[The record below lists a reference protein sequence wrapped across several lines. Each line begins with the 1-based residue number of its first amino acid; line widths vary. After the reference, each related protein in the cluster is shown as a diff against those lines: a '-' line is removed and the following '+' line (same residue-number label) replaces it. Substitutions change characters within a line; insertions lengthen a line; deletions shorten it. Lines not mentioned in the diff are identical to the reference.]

1 MSIEALLTNRWD
13 NGRYNVQSKVSQK
26 SKNQELLWEMDM
38 TSEFPESD
46 EEEGKKNVVTQ
57 FDNCMLNSCYGPS
70 KIKTEE
76 SASDC
81 SANERMDN
89 LEPKQQKVLS
99 VSEEQISLLLEDQD
113 AISENGIS
121 CTKGTYSGGNPK
133 DLKTVFYTYY
143 SPECIKC
150 IREGERNPA
159 NPEEKIGEDR
169 LQWEIKLDSREQY
182 DKIMEFLS
190 NFPKEDNFRFATRSF
205 FWNDF
210 LEENIDMDS
219 FFDFY
224 AWTNNGCPNFGKGE
238 DGEQVGLNAE
248 RFKDPN
254 AEYFNDLSWIQ
265 RVWTKEELWAERYG
279 GTDVAGAAR
288 KTSNIVRP
296 VLIGKT
302 KYANSYFQLADEAG
316 MINYRGTIFTCDY
329 KTDALKL
336 GDCSNL
342 KNCIRVTL
350 SGGGSLVVNK
360 NNIDELMNAISM
372 FSPEDMACILQV
384 FQKERMAQRAL
395 NETKE
400 KVASE
405 LFESSACEHVK
416 SDEEEAK
423 KA

>member
-1 MSIEALLTNRWD
+1 MSIEALLTKRWD
-13 NGRYNVQSKVSQK
+13 NGRYNVHPQFSLK
-26 SKNQELLWEMDM
+26 SKKQGLSWEMDM
-38 TSEFPESD
+38 TSELLKSD
-46 EEEGKKNVVTQ
+46 KEVTNKDVVTQ
-57 FDNCMLNSCYGPS
+57 LDYCMLNFCNVPS

-89 LEPKQQKVLS
+89 SEPKQQKVLS
-99 VSEEQISLLLEDQD
+99 VSEEQISLLFEDQD
-113 AISENGIS
+113 VISENGIS
-121 CTKGTYSGGNPK
+121 CTKGTYSGGNPE

-143 SPECIKC
+143 SPKCIKC

-224 AWTNNGCPNFGKGE
+224 AWTNNGCPNLGKGE

-248 RFKDPN
+248 RFRDPN
-254 AEYFNDLSWIQ
+254 AEYFNDLSWLH
-265 RVWTKEELWAERYG
+265 VWTKEELWEQRYG
-279 GTDVAGAAR
+279 GMDASSVAQ
-288 KTSNIVRP
+288 KTSNIARP
-296 VLIGKT
+296 VLIGDT
-302 KYANSYFQLADEAG
+302 AYANS
-316 MINYRGTIFTCDY
+316 
-329 KTDALKL
+329 
-336 GDCSNL
+336 
-342 KNCIRVTL
+342 
-350 SGGGSLVVNK
+350 
-360 NNIDELMNAISM
+360 
-372 FSPEDMACILQV
+372 ILQV
-384 FQKERMAQRAL
+384 LQKERMAQRAL

-400 KVASE
+400 KVTSE